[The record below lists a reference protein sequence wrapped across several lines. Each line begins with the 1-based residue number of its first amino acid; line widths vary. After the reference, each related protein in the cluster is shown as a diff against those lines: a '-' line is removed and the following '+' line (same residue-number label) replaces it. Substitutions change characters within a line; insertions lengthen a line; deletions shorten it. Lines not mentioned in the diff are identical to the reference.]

1 LDILQNDEVVGNLK
15 VSIKRDE
22 SMDIDGINVPVLSI
36 YAETKA
42 KNEEFEIFQSI
53 ESKVTADLN
62 LIKETKIENTQ
73 LLTKSITTEYHQG
86 HGKLTIYV
94 LNFYG
99 SCPGLQ
105 KDPKSFVDF
114 FNKFNESIRDHKKSF
129 RFFRIIRPLHYHFP
143 GAQESIAPKRFSKF
157 DREHAFSS

>member
-1 LDILQNDEVVGNLK
+1 MCGRNEYFQ
-15 VSIKRDE
+15 
-22 SMDIDGINVPVLSI
+22 I

-86 HGKLTIYV
+86 HGKLEIY
-94 LNFYG
+94 
-99 SCPGLQ
+99 
-105 KDPKSFVDF
+105 
-114 FNKFNESIRDHKKSF
+114 
-129 RFFRIIRPLHYHFP
+129 
-143 GAQESIAPKRFSKF
+143 FSKTF
-157 DREHAFSS
+157 MAPVHGHNLNLKL